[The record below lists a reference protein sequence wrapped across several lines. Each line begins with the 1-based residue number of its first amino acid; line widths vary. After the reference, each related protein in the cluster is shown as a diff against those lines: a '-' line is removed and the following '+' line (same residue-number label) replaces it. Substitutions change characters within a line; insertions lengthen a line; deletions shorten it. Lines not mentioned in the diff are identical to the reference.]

1 MTIKEITQYLN
12 IPFSTFHEWNT
23 LEHKKY
29 ELTILL
35 LALPLGQVKELL
47 EKNKKEE
54 TPKYSQNT
62 RYITLDKRAFDTD
75 LLWTTQ
81 DKEKVKISTLITIY
95 MNRASQM
102 NSDKICSF
110 FGYERVKNTIEK
122 NITDKIN
129 LNEAQNQINYYK
141 IKKTNKEYIPTNEEL
156 ENIFKNPKQRVVDY
170 YCKTNSKEELLK
182 KASTIKP
189 KFPIYSQ
196 IKQMVNYYQEEFL
209 NDKRIT
215 LCS

>member
-35 LALPLGQVKELL
+35 LALPLEQVKELL
-47 EKNKKEE
+47 EKNKKKE

-81 DKEKVKISTLITIY
+81 DKEKVKVATLITIY

-102 NSDKICSF
+102 NSDKICRF

-156 ENIFKNPKQRVVDY
+156 KNIFKNPKQRVVDY
-170 YCKTNSKEELLK
+170 FCKTNSKEELLQ
-182 KASTIKP
+182 KAGSLKP